1 MTLLLFFC
9 GFPCTVAQI
18 TASCITKCGQKCKEL
33 RGERRDEK
41 KRKTKQTQ
49 KQAEV
54 RFGYNICVY
63 IYIHIYIMNT
73 FFHFHLQHPETVY
86 STAHYLCSHIHVNL
100 KSFHFRNI
108 KFWWRNTKKISGQ
121 AFLSVSVLSTK
132 LTHRP
137 GDLMYRLKVGLC
149 YSHTGENSSC
159 VY

>member
-33 RGERRDEK
+33 RGERGDEK
-41 KRKTKQTQ
+41 KRGKQNRH
-49 KQAEV
+49 KNRLKLDLDIIFV
-54 RFGYNICVY
+54 FMY
-63 IYIHIYIMNT
+63 IYIYTFLFYIYIFSLPFTAPRNSLQYNPLCCPQ
-73 FFHFHLQHPETVY
+73 HL
-86 STAHYLCSHIHVNL
+86 SSHIHINL

-132 LTHRP
+132 LRT
-137 GDLMYRLKVGLC
+137 D
-149 YSHTGENSSC
+149 
-159 VY
+159 